1 MIRKI
6 VDHLEIV
13 KNSEDTYIV
22 NNTITNRYV
31 KLGKREINYLLQ
43 LKGLEKWDDIK
54 STEQLSTEQQELLYS
69 KFEEWGYFNLQ
80 NVNKKKKIDASNIIL
95 VTLDT
100 NKRFS
105 GIMERFKVLIS
116 PIGFALLIL
125 SIAITIYAVIFES
138 SAFLLIANNAQIGV
152 KELIGIYILMFFTVM
167 IHELS
172 HATAC
177 YKYSGKTGG
186 IGIKLF
192 YLLPAFYCDV
202 SNIYMTGSRKKSFI
216 VSIVGLASN
225 VIISSIAI
233 LIYIV
238 LYHYQIYC
246 RTLLYF
252 FVLNTGLIIY
262 NLFPFAKFDGYWILK
277 SILGIDN
284 LYDKGIVLFYKCI
297 FSFRKFSKDNMS
309 LKRKLFLTAYGASSF
324 IFHWLIWVYSIVGL
338 NLTFERYID
347 APEYISITL
356 LSILAIVGSINCV
369 IFSKKYYVLYKSK
382 MNLLY

>member
-152 KELIGIYILMFFTVM
+152 KELIGI
-167 IHELS
+167 
-172 HATAC
+172 
-177 YKYSGKTGG
+177 
-186 IGIKLF
+186 
-192 YLLPAFYCDV
+192 
-202 SNIYMTGSRKKSFI
+202 
-216 VSIVGLASN
+216 
-225 VIISSIAI
+225 
-233 LIYIV
+233 
-238 LYHYQIYC
+238 
-246 RTLLYF
+246 
-252 FVLNTGLIIY
+252 
-262 NLFPFAKFDGYWILK
+262 
-277 SILGIDN
+277 
-284 LYDKGIVLFYKCI
+284 
-297 FSFRKFSKDNMS
+297 
-309 LKRKLFLTAYGASSF
+309 FL
-324 IFHWLIWVYSIVGL
+324 
-338 NLTFERYID
+338 
-347 APEYISITL
+347 
-356 LSILAIVGSINCV
+356 
-369 IFSKKYYVLYKSK
+369 
-382 MNLLY
+382 